1 MDGAGYEF
9 LPIIVCLSDITV
21 IQYVK
26 IIGTQVLHPSLWVDG
41 GKKGRTIFN
50 LLMDK
55 VKSMKKVWVKIN
67 SKFRVKNIV
76 SYQRY
81 HIIWLSY
88 PSPFRV
94 SFLLTPLPCLYF
106 DYFYENSRENGKIP
120 RSEINSFRFCSVIR
134 KPHPGQSLAAE
145 YLPPMKVVS
154 EFVRRGDERGAAK
167 IMKMRSWKWLP
178 TGDSLGSKDH
188 KFQNW

>member
-1 MDGAGYEF
+1 MLD
-9 LPIIVCLSDITV
+9 IVPPPFSQL
-21 IQYVK
+21 Y
-26 IIGTQVLHPSLWVDG
+26 L
-41 GKKGRTIFN
+41 FN

-106 DYFYENSRENGKIP
+106 DYIYENSRENEKIP

-134 KPHPGQSLAAE
+134 KPRPGSICSEMLLSNGLDMTWYHMLVSQNDLQNGFFQ
-145 YLPPMKVVS
+145 YIWLNRIVS
-154 EFVRRGDERGAAK
+154 ESYRK
-167 IMKMRSWKWLP
+167 YIKK
-178 TGDSLGSKDH
+178 
-188 KFQNW
+188 